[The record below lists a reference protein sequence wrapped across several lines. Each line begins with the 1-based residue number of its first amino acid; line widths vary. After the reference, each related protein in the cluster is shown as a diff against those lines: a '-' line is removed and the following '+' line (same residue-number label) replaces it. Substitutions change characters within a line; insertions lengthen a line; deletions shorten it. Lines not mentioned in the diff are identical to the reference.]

1 MIQEKGAGP
10 VRADYHVHTSF
21 SDDSETLMEEAV
33 LHAIAV
39 GLDEICFTEHID
51 YGVKTD
57 LN

>member
-39 GLDEICFTEHID
+39 GLDEIDRKSTR
-51 YGVKTD
+51 
-57 LN
+57 LNSSH